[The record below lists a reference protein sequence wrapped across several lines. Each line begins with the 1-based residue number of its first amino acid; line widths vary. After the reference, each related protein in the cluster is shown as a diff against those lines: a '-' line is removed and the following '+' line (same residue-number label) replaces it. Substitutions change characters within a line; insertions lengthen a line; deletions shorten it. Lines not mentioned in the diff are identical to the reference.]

1 MRKILIIK
9 FSAIGDVVES
19 LPVAA
24 ALKELYKDGC
34 EITWITKKCHMCLL
48 ENNEFI
54 DKIICFEDIK
64 STYFRLL
71 KEIFRNYN
79 KNFHTNQKFIS
90 SCIQKIFSKLPSIK
104 ILRGYRFDLVLD
116 LQGSIESSVIS
127 MMCNAKYRLIPSF
140 INNGVERFSTK
151 INTDFISKQRVES
164 YLDVVRF
171 LGYSGNKIN
180 FGWNFSDEE
189 LMYVDEFLKEHGII
203 KGDRYIVMAIGTTWD
218 TKNYACYG
226 GKQ

>member
-71 KEIFRNYN
+71 KEIFRIYN
-79 KNFHTNQKFIS
+79 KNFHNKPEI
-90 SCIQKIFSKLPSIK
+90 
-104 ILRGYRFDLVLD
+104 Y
-116 LQGSIESSVIS
+116 
-127 MMCNAKYRLIPSF
+127 LI
-140 INNGVERFSTK
+140 
-151 INTDFISKQRVES
+151 
-164 YLDVVRF
+164 
-171 LGYSGNKIN
+171 
-180 FGWNFSDEE
+180 
-189 LMYVDEFLKEHGII
+189 MY
-203 KGDRYIVMAIGTTWD
+203 
-218 TKNYACYG
+218 TKNFF
-226 GKQ
+226 

>member
-189 LMYVDEFLKEHGII
+189 LMYVDEFL
-203 KGDRYIVMAIGTTWD
+203 
-218 TKNYACYG
+218 
-226 GKQ
+226 

>member
-71 KEIFRNYN
+71 KEIFRNVNLVGLTDLRQMAIVISRSTVVVSGDSGPMHMAYSLGRFVIALMWPTDPVQFGPYGN
-79 KNFHTNQKFIS
+79 KN
-90 SCIQKIFSKLPSIK
+90 KIIRVNHECRGCQLTVCPFGRDCLFDINPCDVIK
-104 ILRGYRFDLVLD
+104 ELQIIL
-116 LQGSIESSVIS
+116 ESGGI
-127 MMCNAKYRLIPSF
+127 
-140 INNGVERFSTK
+140 
-151 INTDFISKQRVES
+151 RV
-164 YLDVVRF
+164 
-171 LGYSGNKIN
+171 
-180 FGWNFSDEE
+180 
-189 LMYVDEFLKEHGII
+189 
-203 KGDRYIVMAIGTTWD
+203 
-218 TKNYACYG
+218 
-226 GKQ
+226 

>member
-1 MRKILIIK
+1 MIIK

-54 DKIICFEDIK
+54 DKIICFEVLKVRI
-64 STYFRLL
+64 FRLL

-90 SCIQKIFSKLPSIK
+90 SVNYKKFFL
-104 ILRGYRFDLVLD
+104 
-116 LQGSIESSVIS
+116 
-127 MMCNAKYRLIPSF
+127 SF
-140 INNGVERFSTK
+140 
-151 INTDFISKQRVES
+151 
-164 YLDVVRF
+164 L
-171 LGYSGNKIN
+171 L
-180 FGWNFSDEE
+180 
-189 LMYVDEFLKEHGII
+189 
-203 KGDRYIVMAIGTTWD
+203 
-218 TKNYACYG
+218 
-226 GKQ
+226 

>member
-64 STYFRLL
+64 STYFRLFL
-71 KEIFRNYN
+71 EIIIRIFIQTRNLSHHVY
-79 KNFHTNQKFIS
+79 KKF
-90 SCIQKIFSKLPSIK
+90 FL
-104 ILRGYRFDLVLD
+104 
-116 LQGSIESSVIS
+116 
-127 MMCNAKYRLIPSF
+127 SF
-140 INNGVERFSTK
+140 
-151 INTDFISKQRVES
+151 
-164 YLDVVRF
+164 L
-171 LGYSGNKIN
+171 L
-180 FGWNFSDEE
+180 
-189 LMYVDEFLKEHGII
+189 
-203 KGDRYIVMAIGTTWD
+203 
-218 TKNYACYG
+218 
-226 GKQ
+226 

>member
-71 KEIFRNYN
+71 KEIFRNVN
-79 KNFHTNQKFIS
+79 LVGLTD
-90 SCIQKIFSKLPSIK
+90 
-104 ILRGYRFDLVLD
+104 LR
-116 LQGSIESSVIS
+116 Q
-127 MMCNAKYRLIPSF
+127 
-140 INNGVERFSTK
+140 
-151 INTDFISKQRVES
+151 
-164 YLDVVRF
+164 
-171 LGYSGNKIN
+171 
-180 FGWNFSDEE
+180 
-189 LMYVDEFLKEHGII
+189 
-203 KGDRYIVMAIGTTWD
+203 MAIVIVD
-218 TKNYACYG
+218 
-226 GKQ
+226 QQLL

>member
-71 KEIFRNYN
+71 KEIIIRIFIQTRNLSHHVY
-79 KNFHTNQKFIS
+79 KKF
-90 SCIQKIFSKLPSIK
+90 FL
-104 ILRGYRFDLVLD
+104 
-116 LQGSIESSVIS
+116 
-127 MMCNAKYRLIPSF
+127 SF
-140 INNGVERFSTK
+140 
-151 INTDFISKQRVES
+151 
-164 YLDVVRF
+164 L
-171 LGYSGNKIN
+171 L
-180 FGWNFSDEE
+180 
-189 LMYVDEFLKEHGII
+189 
-203 KGDRYIVMAIGTTWD
+203 
-218 TKNYACYG
+218 
-226 GKQ
+226 